1 MICVYLERP
10 GLDLEGELNHKVF
23 MRREKDFIY
32 RLALCQSLR
41 QLVPKCRP
49 LEEGRGTAGHT
60 YEWGSSRDAVGGRGG
75 GFRERRPQ
83 MQQGR
88 GFPLEGSSVLIFPP
102 ENGKSRGLVHGA
114 SGDPEGGAAARQSFS
129 RNCPE
134 PCGRPTA
141 QSPGRGHPAV
151 PQGPAAPRSSLRPG
165 RLAGSLRCWRGRD
178 PSCWSPL
185 PLPGSA
191 RYACLPPV
199 WPTALCCHEARDLS
213 RANSHTSS
221 LGRPPGRLTH
231 TSGCPSNV
239 PRAPCTQRTHA

>member
-1 MICVYLERP
+1 
-10 GLDLEGELNHKVF
+10 

-60 YEWGSSRDAVGGRGG
+60 RRVGLLQGRRGREGGS
-75 GFRERRPQ
+75 GFRERRTQ

-88 GFPLEGSSVLIFPP
+88 GFPLEGSRVLIFPP

-114 SGDPEGGAAARQSFS
+114 PGDPEGGAAVRPSFS

-134 PCGRPTA
+134 PCGGPTA

-165 RLAGSLRCWRGRD
+165 RLAGSLGCWRGRG

-185 PLPGSA
+185 PPPGSA
-191 RYACLPPV
+191 RYARLPPV
-199 WPTALCCHEARDLS
+199 WPTALRSHGARDLS

-221 LGRPPGRLTH
+221 LDRPPGRLTH
-231 TSGCPSNV
+231 TSVCPPDV
-239 PRAPCTQRTHA
+239 PWAPCAQRTHG